1 MDAVAMNFNQSST
14 VDSGGRVRVI
24 EANATHE
31 DRLWATVIHLS
42 SLAGFVLAAV
52 VVVAPVGAILGPL
65 ICWLIKRHDSP
76 FLDDHGREA
85 LNFQISMALYY
96 PLLALSCLGIPLL
109 AVLPLIQIIA
119 PIVMAVRAN
128 GGEYVRYPITIR
140 FFK

>member
-1 MDAVAMNFNQSST
+1 MDAVAMNFDQSNTAGSS
-14 VDSGGRVRVI
+14 DRIRVV
-24 EANATHE
+24 EHNASHD
-31 DRLWATVIHLS
+31 DRLWATFTHLS
-42 SLAGFVLAAV
+42 SLAGFVLGAF
-52 VVVAPVGAILGPL
+52 VVVAPLGSILGPL
-65 ICWLIKRHDSP
+65 ILWLIKRNDSP

-96 PLLALSCLGIPLL
+96 PLLALSCVGIPLIIL
-109 AVLPLIQIIA
+109 LPFVQIIA

>member
-1 MDAVAMNFNQSST
+1 MDAAAMNFNESNT
-14 VDSGGRVRVI
+14 SGATGRVRVI

-31 DRLWATVIHLS
+31 DRTWATFIHLS
-42 SLAGFVLAAV
+42 GLAGFTLFKLAPIIPVASIV
-52 VVVAPVGAILGPL
+52 VPL
-65 ICWLIKRHDSP
+65 ILWLIKRHDSA

-96 PLLALSCLGIPLL
+96 PLLALSCVGIPLMIL
-109 AVLPLIQIIA
+109 LPFVQIIA

-140 FFK
+140 FLK

>member
-1 MDAVAMNFNQSST
+1 MDAVAMNFSESST
-14 VDSGGRVRVI
+14 VNSGGRIRVI
-24 EANATHE
+24 ETNSTHE
-31 DRLWATVIHLS
+31 DRMWATAIHLS

-52 VVVAPVGAILGPL
+52 VVVAPVGSIIGPL
-65 ICWLIKRHDSP
+65 IFWLVKRHDSP

-96 PLLALSCLGIPLL
+96 PLLALSCVGIPLVV
-109 AVLPLIQIIA
+109 VLPFIQIIA

>member
-1 MDAVAMNFNQSST
+1 MDAVAMNFTETSTAGSS
-14 VDSGGRVRVI
+14 GRIRVV
-24 EANATHE
+24 ESNATTE
-31 DRLWATVIHLS
+31 DRTWATFIHLS
-42 SLAGFVLAAV
+42 GLAGLTLFKLIPIIPLASIIVPLVL
-52 VVVAPVGAILGPL
+52 
-65 ICWLIKRHDSP
+65 WLIKRHDSP

-96 PLLALSCLGIPLL
+96 PLLLLSCIGIPLL
-109 AVLPLIQIIA
+109 IVLPFVHVIA